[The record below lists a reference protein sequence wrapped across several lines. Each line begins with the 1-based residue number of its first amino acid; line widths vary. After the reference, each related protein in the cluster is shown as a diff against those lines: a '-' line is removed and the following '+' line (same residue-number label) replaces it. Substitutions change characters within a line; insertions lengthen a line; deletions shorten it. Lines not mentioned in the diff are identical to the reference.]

1 MLLLLLLSA
10 ALLFSSQMV
19 DGTPNSVSLDE
30 ELLAEKKLKLLN
42 RPAVKSI
49 QSEDGDIVDC
59 VDLYKQPAFDH
70 PLLKDHTI
78 QMRPHVEIYGER
90 DEAAARV
97 EARVPSQAW
106 QRSGSCPD
114 GTIPILRIQKHHLL
128 NAASMEDYGRKPW
141 HGMSEHQTRTSHLS
155 LDAGVEGLHAY
166 GVLMASGFSYVG
178 AKASINVWN
187 PHVGGDDEFTTAQ
200 IWLRNGPYNSSDSIE
215 AGWIVDPGLY
225 GDRRTRFFVYWTVNL
240 FVLIFLSSTYFPW
253 TFARPTRLVS
263 IEQTDS
269 GRTTGCFNLL
279 CAGFVQTN
287 PHVALGAAFASTSRR
302 DGQQYR
308 IPLNLWLDSDNEKWW
323 LMFGDDD
330 VAVGYWPSSLFAGLR
345 GAATLALFGGDVYSP
360 RIHEKPHT
368 TTAMGS
374 GDFASYHWGTA
385 CWIGQPR
392 IKDYSGEYKYPYP
405 FGTRST
411 QTDCYSAENYAEML
425 WTEPLFY
432 FGGPGRNLPYCE

>member
-1 MLLLLLLSA
+1 MLLLLLA

-19 DGTPNSVSLDE
+19 DGTPNSVPLDKE

-70 PLLKDHTI
+70 PLLKNHTI
-78 QMRPHVEIYGER
+78 QLRPDDEISGER
-90 DEAAARV
+90 DEGV
-97 EARVPSQAW
+97 KARVPSQAW

-141 HGMSEHQTRTSHLS
+141 HGMTKHKIRTSSLS
-155 LDAGVEGLHAY
+155 VDAGIEGLHAY
-166 GVLMASGFSYVG
+166 GVLMASGFSYIG
-178 AKASINVWN
+178 AKASINIWN
-187 PHVGGDDEFTTAQ
+187 PRVGGDDEFTTAQ

-215 AGWIVDPGLY
+215 AGWIVDPSLY
-225 GDRRTRFFVYWTVNL
+225 GDRRTRFFVYWT
-240 FVLIFLSSTYFPW
+240 
-253 TFARPTRLVS
+253 
-263 IEQTDS
+263 TDS

-287 PHVALGAAFASTSRR
+287 PHVALGAAFASTSQR
-302 DGQQYR
+302 DGRQYG
-308 IPLNLWLDSDNEKWW
+308 IQLNMWLDSDNEKWW
-323 LMFGDDD
+323 LMFGDDE

-360 RIHEKPHT
+360 RGIHEKPHT

-385 CWIGQPR
+385 CWISKPR

-405 FGTRST
+405 FGTLST
-411 QTDCYSAENYAEML
+411 QTDCYSAENYAEIL

-432 FGGPGRNLPYCE
+432 FGGPGRNHPYCE